1 MSTSHKLHSINS
13 IIVTKVI
20 SENPSTSNNE
30 TSSFRPLKTN
40 IRIILKNAK
49 CHTSCRSMAK
59 SKY

>member
-1 MSTSHKLHSINS
+1 MLFTPPMSTSHKLHSINS

-40 IRIILKNAK
+40 MNDIPKKRKKIPLRI
-49 CHTSCRSMAK
+49 
-59 SKY
+59 